1 MERDKRQ
8 DDELKAAQ
16 IKYLKTKTAFLRA
29 RMLWPLIVVA
39 LVAAVVVINIASGR
53 IYKTPPAAK
62 QIIRKP
68 VHLRGLFCRRHEA
81 AACA

>member
-29 RMLWPLIVVA
+29 RMLWPLIVAA
-39 LVAAVVVINIASGR
+39 LVAAVAVINIAFGPG
-53 IYKTPPAAK
+53 I
-62 QIIRKP
+62 
-68 VHLRGLFCRRHEA
+68 
-81 AACA
+81 